1 MSVLWVEIKSAYQAL
16 NHSRG
21 FFYGVVAL
29 LALAIAASCGA
40 FSVPASLLLRP
51 LPIHAPQRLLRLNAH
66 QFGESSSMPWS
77 YPDFKSFQDTCGTV
91 FSGMSNFSVM
101 GVYFD
106 SRGRVQPMPAADVG
120 GAFFQTLGLHAFLG
134 RTLVPSDDTA
144 ANPAWLVVVSRA
156 FWQHQLHSDP
166 QAVGS
171 MLHLSGHAFRLVG
184 VVDGHGVF
192 SSLIAQPQIFIPT
205 HTAALLSHGNALNQ
219 EGARW
224 IQTIF
229 ARLRPGVSRIRA
241 QQQVDAVAVQLRQRE
256 LWKPGWIARLD
267 HAGTFASFIPNVSA
281 RTLHQAQ
288 MVWVASLFVVLIVLA
303 NVVSL
308 FLVRALKRVRDQA
321 VSMALGARWWQR
333 ALPGLAEGLLIGVIA
348 GVIGLLLSIMLSAW
362 LMHWSSLVG
371 KLPLLDWRVAMYALL
386 LVVGATL
393 VIGFAPMLA
402 LDARRL
408 IEYLTARRSETRGQG
423 HLRSALVALQV
434 AISTALLIAS
444 LFVLRSLIT
453 LQQTDLGFDPS
464 RYLVAQLDFSQMLKK
479 PRFDAPQ
486 GVLDAIQH
494 AVNTVPGVAGS
505 SFSTKVPFDG
515 ISMSTNARIVN
526 AAQADAVSLTTVAD
540 NYFQVMGMK
549 QLLGRPFSAYPPGQ
563 QDVVMVNHAFVNKY
577 MGVQGMPI
585 GKETRIEGRI
595 YRIAGVVSDI
605 RADSPTQPPEPYVYF
620 RYPALAGPYLEMTIA
635 STGAQA
641 TPALAHTVSAA
652 LHRAMPQLP
661 DADVTPMSVSLQGYY
676 ASREAIAKTLGIAG
690 LVALIVV
697 VLGIYTALSYD
708 LALRRHA
715 HAVWMALGARP
726 AHIVA
731 WSVRRGVTLVAIGL
745 ILGSV
750 AGVYAMR
757 FLQRYLY
764 AVTLRDAL
772 LVLFVAG
779 VLLLVAVISALVSS
793 RSVYRLEVAEL
804 LHEL

>member
-1 MSVLWVEIKSAYQAL
+1 MTMLWVEIKGAYGAL
-16 NHSRG
+16 NRSRG
-21 FFYGVVAL
+21 FFWGVVAL
-29 LALAIAASCGA
+29 LALAIAASCAA

-51 LPIHAPQRLLRLNAH
+51 LPVHAPQRLLRLDVH
-66 QFGESSSMPWS
+66 QPNDSFPMSWS
-77 YPDFKSFQDTCGTV
+77 YPDFKSFQDSSESA

-101 GVYFD
+101 GVYLD
-106 SRGRVQPMPAADVG
+106 SLGRVQSMPAADVG

-134 RTLVPSDDTA
+134 RTLVPGDDTA
-144 ANPAWLVVVSRA
+144 VNPAWVVVVSRA
-156 FWQHQLHSDP
+156 FWQKQLHSDP

-171 MLHLSGHAFRLVG
+171 MLHLSGRAFRLVG

-192 SSLIAQPQIFIPT
+192 SNLIAQPQIFIPT

-224 IQTIF
+224 IQTVF
-229 ARLRPGVSRIRA
+229 ARLRPGVSLVDA
-241 QQQVDAVAVQLRQRE
+241 QQQVDAVAAKLRQRG

-267 HAGTFASFIPNVSA
+267 HAATSASFMPNVSA
-281 RTLHQAQ
+281 KTVHQAQ
-288 MVWVASLFVVLIVLA
+288 MIWVASLFVVLIVLA

-308 FLVRALKRVRDQA
+308 FLVRALKRARDQA

-348 GVIGLLLSIMLSAW
+348 GVIGLLLSIALSAW

-408 IEYLTARRSETRGQG
+408 IEYLAARRSETRGHG
-423 HLRSALVALQV
+423 HLRSVLVALQV

-479 PRFDAPQ
+479 PHFDAPQ

-515 ISMSTNARIVN
+515 ISMSTNAHIAN
-526 AAQADAVSLTTVAD
+526 AAQTDAVSLTTVAD

-549 QLLGRPFSAYPPGQ
+549 QLLGRPFSAYPPGE
-563 QDVVMVNHAFVNKY
+563 QDVVMVNRAFVNKY
-577 MGVQGMPI
+577 MGDQRVPI
-585 GKETRIEGRI
+585 GEETRIEGQI

-605 RADSPTQPPEPYVYF
+605 RADDPAQPPAPYVYF
-620 RYPALAGPYLEMTIA
+620 RYPAQAGPYLEITIA
-635 STGAQA
+635 SMNAHA
-641 TPALAHTVSAA
+641 TSALAHAVSAA

-661 DADVTPMSVSLQGYY
+661 DADVTPLSVSLQSYY
-676 ASREAIAKTLGIAG
+676 ASRKAIAKALGIAG

-697 VLGIYTALSYD
+697 VLGIYAALSYD

-726 AHIVA
+726 AHVVV

>member
-1 MSVLWVEIKSAYQAL
+1 MTTLWFEIKGAYGAL
-16 NHSRG
+16 NRSRG
-21 FFYGVVAL
+21 FFWGVVAL

-51 LPIHAPQRLLRLNAH
+51 LPVHAPQRLLRLDAH
-66 QFGESSSMPWS
+66 QPDDSFPMSWS
-77 YPDFKSFQDTCGTV
+77 YPDFKSFQDSSGSA

-101 GVYFD
+101 GVFFD
-106 SRGRVQPMPAADVG
+106 SRGRVRSMPAADVG
-120 GAFFQTLGLHAFLG
+120 GAFFQTLGLNAFLG
-134 RTLVPSDDTA
+134 RTLVPGDDTA
-144 ANPAWLVVVSRA
+144 ANPAWVVVVSRA
-156 FWQHQLHSDP
+156 FWQKQLHGDP

-229 ARLRPGVSRIRA
+229 ARLRPGISRVRA
-241 QQQVDAVAVQLRQRE
+241 QQQVDAVAAQLRQRG
-256 LWKPGWIARLD
+256 LWKPGWIARLE
-267 HAGTFASFIPNVSA
+267 HAGTFASFMPNVSA
-281 RTLHQAQ
+281 RILHQAQ

-348 GVIGLLLSIMLSAW
+348 GVIGLLLSIVLSAW
-362 LMHWSSLVG
+362 LMHWSALAG

-386 LVVGATL
+386 LVVGTTL

-408 IEYLTARRSETRGQG
+408 IEYLAARRSETRGHG
-423 HLRSALVALQV
+423 HLRSALVVLQV

-453 LQQTDLGFDPS
+453 LQQTNLGFDPS

-479 PRFDAPQ
+479 PDFNAPL
-486 GVLDAIQH
+486 GLLDTLQH
-494 AVNTVPGVAGS
+494 AVNSVPGVAGA

-515 ISMSTNARIVN
+515 ISMSSDAHIANTVQ
-526 AAQADAVSLTTVAD
+526 AAPVSLTTVAD
-540 NYFQVMGMK
+540 DYFQIMGMK
-549 QLLGRPFSAYPPGQ
+549 QLLGRPFSAYPSGQ
-563 QDVVMVNHAFVNKY
+563 QNVVMVNHAFMNKY
-577 MGVQGMPI
+577 LSAQGMPI
-585 GKETRIEGRI
+585 GEEMRIEGQT

-605 RADSPTQPPEPYVYF
+605 RADDPAQPPAPYVYF
-620 RYPALAGPYLEMTIA
+620 RYPAQAGPYLEMTIA
-635 STGAQA
+635 SAGAHA
-641 TPALAHTVSAA
+641 TPALSHAVGAA

-690 LVALIVV
+690 LVALVVV
-697 VLGIYTALSYD
+697 VLGIYAALAYD
-708 LALRRHA
+708 MELRRQTHA
-715 HAVWMALGARP
+715 IWMALGARP
-726 AHIVA
+726 ARVVG
-731 WSVRRGVTLVAIGL
+731 WSVRRGVTLVAVGL
-745 ILGSV
+745 ILGSA

-779 VLLLVAVISALVSS
+779 ALLLVAVISALVSS